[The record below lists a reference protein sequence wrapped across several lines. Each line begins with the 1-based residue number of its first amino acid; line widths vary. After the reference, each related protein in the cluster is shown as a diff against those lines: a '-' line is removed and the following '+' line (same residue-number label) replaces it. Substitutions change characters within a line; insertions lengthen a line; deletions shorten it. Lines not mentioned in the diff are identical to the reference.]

1 MTIITATAPDITYT
15 ATGGQTA
22 FSIPFGFFAAADL
35 VVTDNGSATALTT
48 DYTVAGSTLTFLVGR
63 SAGHEIRIRRLTP
76 RTRPSSYLVGGPFG
90 ANAINDDLYRAL
102 AISQEIEAQSLQ
114 VGETNTNLSYD
125 AATRVLA
132 SSTGTGATLPLV
144 TSSAA
149 GLVPTAPND
158 AAQFLRGDGAWAA
171 PPGSGTLDGLTDVNT
186 TGAASG
192 NALVFNGTDW
202 VDGPLN
208 LSSANAVSGTLPM
221 ARGGIGSN
229 GAVASDAGLPL
240 IIGEFAGVPHA
251 APETLTTVGIADA
264 AVTYAKIQNVSAT
277 NRLLGR
283 SSAGAGVV
291 EEITCTAAGRALIDD
306 ADAAAQRTTLSVPE
320 ITSGSWSPSSYTGF
334 SVNPSIT
341 FNWEKIGNTVTVR
354 VASATDG
361 TSNASTFN
369 CAGNMPASITP
380 AANRVAMLP
389 VRLTV
394 DYGGGGAHLV
404 RTMLGIVN
412 VGATGAL
419 GLNVPESILDATYRE
434 SAATSLGGGNGTS
447 TSGGAHAKG
456 LVVGSCFT
464 YLL

>member
-1 MTIITATAPDITYT
+1 MTTITATVPDITYT

-208 LSSANAVSGTLPM
+208 LSSANAVSGILPM
-221 ARGGIGSN
+221 ARGGTGSN
-229 GAVASDAGLPL
+229 SAIAADAGLPL
-240 IIGEFAGVPHA
+240 LIGEFAGVPYA
-251 APETLTTVGIADA
+251 APETLATVGIADA

-277 NRLLGR
+277 NRVLGR

-291 EEITCTAAGRALIDD
+291 EEITCTAAGRDLIDD

-320 ITSGSWSPSSYTGF
+320 ITSGSWSPSGYVGF
-334 SVNPSIT
+334 SSNPSIT

-361 TSNASTFN
+361 TSNADTFN
-369 CAGNMPASITP
+369 CSGNMPASIVP
-380 AANRVAMLP
+380 SAHRVAMLP

-394 DYGGGGAHLV
+394 DIGSGGIHYV

-412 VGATGAL
+412 VSSSGVL
-419 GLNVPESILDATYRE
+419 GFSVPQDIADGTFRE
-434 SAATSLGGGNGTS
+434 SAGTNLASGGGTT
-447 TSGGAHAKG
+447 TSGGYNAKG